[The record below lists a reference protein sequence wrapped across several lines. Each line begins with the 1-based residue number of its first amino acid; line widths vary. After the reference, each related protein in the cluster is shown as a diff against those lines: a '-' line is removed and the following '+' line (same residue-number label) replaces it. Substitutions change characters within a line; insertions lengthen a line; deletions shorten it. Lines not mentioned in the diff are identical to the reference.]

1 MKKTMFVLIAAAG
14 CITATAQNPPDTSN
28 RFNNNP
34 YPPDTTL
41 VAPPVAPV
49 VTPSITTLP
58 DSMLVPQSQPVNTD
72 VRNNGPITD
81 TASLQTTNQ
90 LPAGSDSSNTT
101 IPVVPLPSADS
112 MRIDQT
118 TPQNSS
124 STAPAAVVP
133 AQTDS
138 MSSTRDIQQMNAVS
152 TSDYSMPRGVNN
164 PDASFTGLNKWS
176 ALPVLN
182 TYVPQ
187 DVVDQM
193 RSAYG
198 DKLYDITM
206 LKTGENQYG
215 YSARVQEN
223 GVYKS
228 IVTNANNTNN

>member
-28 RFNNNP
+28 QFNNNP

-72 VRNNGPITD
+72 VRNNGPIND
-81 TASLQTTNQ
+81 TTSMQTTNQ
-90 LPAGSDSSNTT
+90 LPSASDSSNTV

-118 TPQNSS
+118 TPQNSN
-124 STAPAAVVP
+124 STAPADVVP
-133 AQTDS
+133 AQTNN
-138 MSSTRDIQQMNAVS
+138 MSSTQPMNTVS

-187 DVVDQM
+187 DVVDKM
-193 RSAYG
+193 RSTYG

-228 IVTNANNTNN
+228 IVTNANTAN

>member
-28 RFNNNP
+28 QFNNNP

-72 VRNNGPITD
+72 VRNNGPIND
-81 TASLQTTNQ
+81 TTSMQTTNQ
-90 LPAGSDSSNTT
+90 LPSASDSSNTV

-118 TPQNSS
+118 TPQNSN
-124 STAPAAVVP
+124 STAPADVVP
-133 AQTDS
+133 AQTNN
-138 MSSTRDIQQMNAVS
+138 MSSTQPMNTVS
-152 TSDYSMPRGVNN
+152 KSDYSMPRGVNN

-187 DVVDQM
+187 DVVDKM
-193 RSAYG
+193 RSTYG

-228 IVTNANNTNN
+228 IVTNANTAN